1 MSSSVSRSVFRAVG
15 SLWFA
20 AVLLI
25 LLLVAMACA
34 TVVESTSGPLGT
46 ELALD
51 QFYQAWWFEALLALV
66 ALNVLAAALLRYPF
80 SKRHIGFVVTHAG
93 ILVTLGGALVTKHF
107 GVDGR
112 IGLAEGDTAESFN
125 TAQEKLTVL
134 NRQDQQESTVDLLG
148 SAFGGPQAV
157 DHPQAPPL
165 TRGELRIEVDRYLPD
180 GVWSRRVTDDNE
192 RPLPAI
198 EMSLSATGL
207 DDPVWV
213 VAGQPTWAPSLRSA

>member
-1 MSSSVSRSVFRAVG
+1 MSRSVFRAVG

-125 TAQEKLTVL
+125 
-134 NRQDQQESTVDLLG
+134 
-148 SAFGGPQAV
+148 
-157 DHPQAPPL
+157 
-165 TRGELRIEVDRYLPD
+165 
-180 GVWSRRVTDDNE
+180 
-192 RPLPAI
+192 
-198 EMSLSATGL
+198 
-207 DDPVWV
+207 
-213 VAGQPTWAPSLRSA
+213 